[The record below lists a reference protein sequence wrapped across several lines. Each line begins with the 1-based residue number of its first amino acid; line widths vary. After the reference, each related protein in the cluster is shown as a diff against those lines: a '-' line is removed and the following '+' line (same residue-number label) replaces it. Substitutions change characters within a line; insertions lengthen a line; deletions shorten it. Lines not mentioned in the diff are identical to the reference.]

1 MTIVESS
8 LSSPI
13 PGAQAKIIQEI
24 CALSAAHDAH
34 GPFLEICAG
43 PSSSFALLDA
53 HFDNAERHII
63 GAKAAGQGDG
73 PIYANGNSNDMRA
86 LYKDRQ
92 FSTVI
97 WNGAMAHDKYFW
109 RTLEEIKR
117 VLAPGGILIAVA
129 PGFGSK
135 SRFGLKV
142 VGPKGAEI
150 ANATVTA
157 RAQAHLPDYWR
168 VSQQAMKQIILDGF
182 DVREVRTALLM
193 PRVFGVGAKLA

>member
-1 MTIVESS
+1 M
-8 LSSPI
+8 SPPL
-13 PGAQAKIIQEI
+13 PGVQSKIIQEI
-24 CALSAAHDAH
+24 CGLAAAHDAH
-34 GPFLEICAG
+34 GPFLEICAA
-43 PSSSFALLDA
+43 PNTSFALLDP
-53 HFDNAERHII
+53 HFGDAERHII
-63 GAKAAGQGDG
+63 GAKAASPGDG
-73 PIYANGNSNDMRA
+73 AIYANGNPNDMRA

-97 WNGAMAHDKYFW
+97 WNGAMAHDKCFW
-109 RTLEEIKR
+109 RTVEEIKR

-142 VGPKGAEI
+142 VGPKGSEI

-157 RAQAHLPDYWR
+157 RAHAYSPDYWR

-182 DVREVRTALLM
+182 DIREVRTALLM